1 VSLKVTPEELEQQA
15 AFADSVANL
24 LIDKHQKLSAQM
36 VDLLESGWKG
46 TGSDACGSAWSEW
59 NRGFRLMINGLAD
72 EAQALRLAASSYRNT
87 DGGAAHRFDDTGTQ
101 L

>member
-1 VSLKVTPEELEQQA
+1 MSLKVTPEELEQQA
-15 AFADSVANL
+15 AFADSVADL
-24 LIDKHQKLSAQM
+24 LIDKHQKLSGQM

-46 TGSDACGSAWSEW
+46 AGADACRAAWSEW
-59 NRGFRLMINGLAD
+59 NKGFRLMINGLAD

-87 DGGAAHRFDDTGTQ
+87 DGGSAHRFDDTSTQ

>member
-1 VSLKVTPEELEQQA
+1 MSLKVTSEELEQQA

-24 LIDKHQKLSAQM
+24 LVDKHQKLSGQM

-46 TGSDACGSAWSEW
+46 DSADACHTAWNEW
-59 NRGFRLMINGLAD
+59 NKGFRLMINGLAD

-87 DGGAAHRFDDTGTQ
+87 DGGSAARFNDTRTQ